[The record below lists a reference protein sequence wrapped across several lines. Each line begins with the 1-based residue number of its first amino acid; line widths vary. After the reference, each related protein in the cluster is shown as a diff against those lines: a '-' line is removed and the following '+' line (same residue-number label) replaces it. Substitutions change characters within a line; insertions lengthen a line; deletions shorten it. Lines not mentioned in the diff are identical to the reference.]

1 MYLRWS
7 MFKDY
12 CLHNNIQLLRD
23 DVKFIEREL
32 QKIAP
37 NEHRAIL
44 KEYTDLWL
52 SILSENDN
60 AAQAQNLAR
69 KTANRWL
76 FEEVNRKKARNAPN
90 RI

>member
-7 MFKDY
+7 LFKDY

-23 DVKFIEREL
+23 DIKFIEREL

-37 NEHRAIL
+37 NEHRQVL

-52 SILSENDN
+52 STLKENEN
-60 AAQAQNLAR
+60 EPPGQNLAR

-76 FEEVNRKKARNAPN
+76 YEEVNRKKAPNAP
-90 RI
+90 RKI